1 MNFRE
6 IKEDD
11 VPVVKSFIKDIFGED
26 YIFEVSQDD
35 FHKTFILEK
44 NDIIAVIQFWSL
56 FEESEITLVAVKKEF
71 QNQGYGKILI
81 ERTFEY
87 LKEKSVKSVYL
98 EVAIDNEPAKKLYE
112 KLGFKFLT
120 IRQKY
125 YTNGK
130 DAIVM
135 KKDLKE

>member
-87 LKEKSVKSVYL
+87 LKEKNVKSVYL